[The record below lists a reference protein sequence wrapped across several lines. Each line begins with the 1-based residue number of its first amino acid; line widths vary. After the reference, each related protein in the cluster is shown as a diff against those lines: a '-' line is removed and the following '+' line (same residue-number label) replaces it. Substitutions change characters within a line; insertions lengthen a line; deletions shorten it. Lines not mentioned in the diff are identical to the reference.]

1 MREGKM
7 KRLLVVVCASVLI
20 LSACQGAQTEKSL
33 YGSWDYRNVRYKFN
47 EDSSWSMVGFE
58 LGSAIGTEVET
69 TPIDWG
75 TFTFDGKLLTMFT
88 DEGSRD
94 CSGQT
99 GIYEV
104 TFPEEG
110 SLILLFKKVED
121 PCSVRE
127 KGMINKYFW
136 RSTP

>member
-1 MREGKM
+1 M

-20 LSACQGAQTEKSL
+20 LSACQQAQTEKSL
-33 YGSWDYRNVRYKFN
+33 YGIWDHHNVRYKFN
-47 EDSSWSMVGFE
+47 EDGSWSMVGIESSVIF
-58 LGSAIGTEVET
+58 TQDET
-69 TPIDWG
+69 DPINWG

-104 TFPEEG
+104 TFPEEE
-110 SLILLFKKVED
+110 SWNLLFKKVED

-127 KGMINKYFW
+127 KDMIKKYFH
-136 RSTP
+136 RYSP

>member
-1 MREGKM
+1 M

-20 LSACQGAQTEKSL
+20 LSACQQAQTEKSL
-33 YGSWDYRNVRYKFN
+33 YGSWDHRDVRYKFN
-47 EDSSWSMVGFE
+47 EDGSWSMVSITA
-58 LGSAIGTEVET
+58 LGSPSEGET
-69 TPIDWG
+69 NPIDWG

-110 SLILLFKKVED
+110 AWNLLFKQVED

-127 KGMINKYFW
+127 KDIIKKYFH
-136 RSTP
+136 RYSP

>member
-1 MREGKM
+1 M

-20 LSACQGAQTEKSL
+20 LSACQQAQTEKSL
-33 YGSWDYRNVRYKFN
+33 YGSWDYQFVRYKFN
-47 EDSSWSMVGFE
+47 EDGSWSRVDIISTSGGASVGRN
-58 LGSAIGTEVET
+58 
-69 TPIDWG
+69 PINWG

-88 DEGSRD
+88 DEESRD

-99 GIYEV
+99 GIYEI

-110 SLILLFKKVED
+110 SWNLIFKKVED

-127 KGMINKYFW
+127 KEMINKFYL
-136 RSTP
+136 RYSP

>member
-1 MREGKM
+1 M

-20 LSACQGAQTEKSL
+20 LSACQQAQTEKSL
-33 YGSWDYRNVRYKFN
+33 YGIWDHRDVRYKFN
-47 EDSSWSMVGFE
+47 EDGSWSRVGIDM
-58 LGSAIGTEVET
+58 GSVIFTAVET
-69 TPIDWG
+69 NPLDWG

-104 TFPEEG
+104 TFPVEG
-110 SLILLFKKVED
+110 AWNLLFKKVED

-127 KGMINKYFW
+127 KGMIKKYFH
-136 RSTP
+136 RFTP

>member
-1 MREGKM
+1 M

-20 LSACQGAQTEKSL
+20 LSACQQAQTEKSL
-33 YGSWDYRNVRYKFN
+33 YGIWDHHNVRYKFN
-47 EDSSWSMVGFE
+47 EDGSWSMVGIDV
-58 LGSAIGTEVET
+58 GIVANVET
-69 TPIDWG
+69 NPIDWG

-99 GIYEV
+99 GIYEA
-104 TFPEEG
+104 TLSEEG
-110 SLILLFKKVED
+110 SWNLRFKKVED

-127 KGMINKYFW
+127 EGMIKKIFY
-136 RSTP
+136 RYSP